1 MTLSTAKT
9 YSNGDQKRKP
19 DSGVSFHPT
28 SVSREVR
35 WLVGKSFLAFHYAD
49 LPLGSVLSQKLG
61 AVNWPEA
68 MNFIKM

>member
-19 DSGVSFHPT
+19 DSGFSFHPF
-28 SVSREVR
+28 VSREVR
-35 WLVGKSFLAFHYAD
+35 RLVGRSFLAFHYAD
-49 LPLGSVLSQKLG
+49 FPLGSVLSQKLG
-61 AVNWPEA
+61 AVNWPES

>member
-1 MTLSTAKT
+1 MTLPTAKT

-19 DSGVSFHPT
+19 DSGFSFHPT

-35 WLVGKSFLAFHYAD
+35 RLVGRSFLAFHYAD
-49 LPLGSVLSQKLG
+49 FPLGSVLSQKLG
-61 AVNWPEA
+61 AVNWPES